1 VAALQGGVVSKVPDT
16 QYATLGEDR
25 IAYQVFGDGD
35 VDSLWVPASG
45 DCIEMRWDLP
55 PYADYLR
62 WLGGRGRVISFDR
75 RGAGA
80 SDAPSGETLPS
91 WERWADDA
99 RAVLDAVGSERAVIA
114 GVADSGPTAILFA
127 ASHPDRTEGLILI
140 NSAARWA
147 AAPDYPA
154 GLPEEAL
161 ALTFQRLQEA
171 WGTEA
176 FAKFFAPDLVRR
188 EPVWARWFAKS
199 QRMYMSPR
207 DASRL
212 YEFQLSL
219 DVRDALASIRVP
231 TLVLHAE
238 GYEAIPPEH
247 GRYLAAHIAGARL
260 ALVPGTDAIIFVEP
274 AVGALNRQI
283 EEFLSALHGAPEPDR
298 ALAAILFTDIVGST
312 ERASALGDREWRN
325 LLESHD
331 VVARTVVEQHRGRLV
346 KMTGDGMLATFD
358 GPGRAIRCAMALG
371 DALRPLGLEIR
382 AGLHAGEVEVRGT
395 DIAGIGV
402 HIAARV
408 IACAQPGE
416 LLVSAAVPM
425 LVAGSGIEFAD
436 RGEHELKG
444 VQGQWRL
451 FAVEG

>member
-1 VAALQGGVVSKVPDT
+1 
-16 QYATLGEDR
+16 
-25 IAYQVFGDGD
+25 
-35 VDSLWVPASG
+35 
-45 DCIEMRWDLP
+45 
-55 PYADYLR
+55 
-62 WLGGRGRVISFDR
+62 
-75 RGAGA
+75 
-80 SDAPSGETLPS
+80 
-91 WERWADDA
+91 
-99 RAVLDAVGSERAVIA
+99 
-114 GVADSGPTAILFA
+114 
-127 ASHPDRTEGLILI
+127 
-140 NSAARWA
+140 
-147 AAPDYPA
+147 
-154 GLPEEAL
+154 
-161 ALTFQRLQEA
+161 
-171 WGTEA
+171 
-176 FAKFFAPDLVRR
+176 
-188 EPVWARWFAKS
+188 
-199 QRMYMSPR
+199 
-207 DASRL
+207 
-212 YEFQLSL
+212 
-219 DVRDALASIRVP
+219 
-231 TLVLHAE
+231 
-238 GYEAIPPEH
+238 
-247 GRYLAAHIAGARL
+247 
-260 ALVPGTDAIIFVEP
+260 VPGTDAIIFVEP

>member
-1 VAALQGGVVSKVPDT
+1 VGHEHLSWLRTA
-16 QYATLGEDR
+16 
-25 IAYQVFGDGD
+25 GD
-35 VDSLWVPASG
+35 
-45 DCIEMRWDLP
+45 
-55 PYADYLR
+55 
-62 WLGGRGRVISFDR
+62 
-75 RGAGA
+75 
-80 SDAPSGETLPS
+80 
-91 WERWADDA
+91 
-99 RAVLDAVGSERAVIA
+99 
-114 GVADSGPTAILFA
+114 
-127 ASHPDRTEGLILI
+127 
-140 NSAARWA
+140 
-147 AAPDYPA
+147 
-154 GLPEEAL
+154 
-161 ALTFQRLQEA
+161 
-171 WGTEA
+171 
-176 FAKFFAPDLVRR
+176 
-188 EPVWARWFAKS
+188 
-199 QRMYMSPR
+199 
-207 DASRL
+207 
-212 YEFQLSL
+212 
-219 DVRDALASIRVP
+219 
-231 TLVLHAE
+231 
-238 GYEAIPPEH
+238 
-247 GRYLAAHIAGARL
+247 
-260 ALVPGTDAIIFVEP
+260 
-274 AVGALNRQI
+274 AVGALDRQI

>member
-1 VAALQGGVVSKVPDT
+1 MVRGEQIPET
-16 QYATLGEDR
+16 RYATLGEDR

-35 VDSLWVPASG
+35 VDFLWVPPSG
-45 DCIEMRWDLP
+45 DCIDIRWEYP
-55 PYADYLR
+55 PFAAFLF
-62 WLGGRGRVISFDR
+62 WLGTQARVISFDR

-114 GVADSGPTAILFA
+114 GGADSGPTAILFA
-127 ASHPDRTEGLILI
+127 ATHPARTQGLILI
-140 NSAARWA
+140 DTPARWA

-154 GLPEEAL
+154 GRPEEEL
-161 ALTFQRLQEA
+161 ARIWQFLHDA

-176 FAKFFAPDLVRR
+176 SSELISSDLARR
-188 EPVWARWFAKS
+188 DPQYRRQRAKS
-199 QRMYMSPR
+199 ERLYMSPKEQT
-207 DASRL
+207 RL
-212 YEFQLSL
+212 LQFQLSL
-219 DVRDALASIRVP
+219 DVRDALGLIQVP

-238 GYEAIPPEH
+238 ELEFIPPDH
-247 GRYLAAHIAGARL
+247 GRYLAEHISGARL
-260 ALVPGTDAIIFVEP
+260 ALVPGDDAVRFVEP
-274 AVGALNRQI
+274 AVEAVRAHI
-283 EEFLSALHGAPEPDR
+283 KEFLDGLHGAPAPDR

-331 VVARTVVEQHRGRLV
+331 AVARTVVEQHRGRLV

-358 GPGRAIRCAMALG
+358 GPGRAIRCGMALG
-371 DALRPLGLEIR
+371 DTLRPLGLEIR
-382 AGLHAGEVEVRGT
+382 AGVHAGEVEMRGT

-408 IACAQPGE
+408 LAYAPPGSV
-416 LLVSAAVPM
+416 LVSAVVPM
-425 LVAGSGIEFAD
+425 LVAGSGIEFED
-436 RGEHELKG
+436 MGEHELKG
-444 VQGQWRL
+444 IPATWRL
-451 FAVEG
+451 FSVKA